1 MQFFVDLFI
10 SWFPLALLIGV
21 YIWFMRKGFG
31 NKQAAYMELHLAE
44 MRRQNATLERI
55 AAALDAR
62 SLSTPPSSPSVK
74 TTPAEKSN

>member
-1 MQFFVDLFI
+1 MQFFIDLFI
-10 SWFPLALLIGV
+10 SWFPMVLLIGV

-55 AAALDAR
+55 ASALDAR
-62 SLSTPPSSPSVK
+62 SLSVLPSSPSVETK
-74 TTPAEKSN
+74 PAESSI